1 MSSHSGAQA
10 ARLYSPAVL
19 LRRILWLVVALLAL
33 AVVAAAIVPNDDEK
47 PATTTTA
54 TAPERT
60 TVKVDIGAS
69 PAKVRT
75 IPARIGDHLLLT
87 VESDRIDT
95 VTIDGVDDAQPVDP
109 TSPARFDTILSRAGR
124 FPIKMQEN
132 GNTVGVLQVEQS

>member
-1 MSSHSGAQA
+1 M
-10 ARLYSPAVL
+10 L

-47 PATTTTA
+47 PAATTA